1 MIQDGVQSQAFQMDS
16 VLMIG
21 QSNMA
26 GRGDMADVTP
36 IRNPRC
42 FMLRNGRWQPMREP
56 INPDRPIFEGRY
68 RSGVSLGASFADSY
82 AQHFGRNVGMIP
94 CADGGTAMAEWLPGQ
109 LLYDHALLQT
119 KLAQRTSRLKAILWH
134 QGESD
139 SHDPAL
145 VETYAQR
152 FLTMIAELRREVGD
166 VPVILGQLHPGI
178 VAQVPGAQ
186 IDRMNSIFAQ
196 IARQL
201 PGCAVAKTTDLTLK
215 PDNLHFDAASCREL
229 GKRYFQ
235 AYLQAL

>member
-26 GRGDMADVTP
+26 GRGDIADVAP

-82 AQHFGRNVGMIP
+82 ARHFERNVGMIP
-94 CADGGTAMAEWLPGQ
+94 CADGGTAMAEWMPGS
-109 LLYDHALLQT
+109 LLYDHAVLQT
-119 KLAQRTSRLKAILWH
+119 KLAQRTSELKAVIWH

-139 SHDPAL
+139 SHDPQL

-152 FLTMIAELRREVGD
+152 FLTMIGQLRREVGE

-178 VAQVPGAQ
+178 VAQVPAAQ
-186 IDRMNSIFAQ
+186 VGRMNGIFEE
-196 IARQL
+196 ISLQL
-201 PGCAVAKTTDLTLK
+201 PGCAVAKAEDLRLRS
-215 PDNLHFDAASCREL
+215 DNLHFDAASCREL
-229 GKRYFQ
+229 GNRYFK
-235 AYLQAL
+235 AYISVL

>member
-1 MIQDGVQSQAFQMDS
+1 MIQDGLQSQAFQMDS

-26 GRGDMADVTP
+26 GRGDMTDVPP
-36 IRNPRC
+36 IRDPHC

-68 RSGVSLGASFADSY
+68 RSGVSLGASFAQSY
-82 AQHFGRNVGMIP
+82 ARHFESNIGMIP
-94 CADGGTAMAEWLPGQ
+94 CADGGTALAEWMPGQ

-119 KLAQRTSRLKAILWH
+119 KLAMRTSRLKAILWH

-139 SHDPAL
+139 SHDPRL
-145 VETYAQR
+145 VESYAQR
-152 FLTMIAELRREVGD
+152 FLAMITTLRREVGE

-178 VAQVPGAQ
+178 VAQVPSAQ
-186 IDRMNSIFAQ
+186 VDRMNGIFAEL
-196 IARQL
+196 AMQL
-201 PGCAVAKTTDLTLK
+201 PGCAVAKAADLTLK
-215 PDNLHFDAASCREL
+215 PDKLHFDATSCREL

-235 AYLQAL
+235 AYLQTL